1 MYWPNDPVQYFPLG
15 DSSHVVESSRILFHG
30 EPVKRITA
38 CFLFVLLSL
47 ALFRPSSALASDKSS
62 TVQSPM
68 NQTKQYKKYS
78 KEQAKL
84 QKKQMKAQK
93 KETKELVKTH
103 PTNTTTTTVGTGI
116 QTTKP

>member
-1 MYWPNDPVQYFPLG
+1 
-15 DSSHVVESSRILFHG
+15 
-30 EPVKRITA
+30 VKRFSA

-47 ALFRPSSALASDKSS
+47 ALFRPSPTLASDKSS
-62 TVQSPM
+62 RVQSPM

-93 KETKELVKTH
+93 KETKELAKNR
-103 PTNTTTTTVGTGI
+103 PTTTTTTTIGTGI
-116 QTTKP
+116 QTGKP